1 MSNAAAFLETNK
13 EIAQQLENAIRERVG
28 LKSPSA
34 MSEQAT
40 KDSDDEK
47 SLLSESERPARRGP
61 RKAAVLTAPES
72 VNGAE
77 S

>member
-13 EIAQQLENAIRERVG
+13 EIAQQLENAIRERAG

-47 SLLSESERPARRGP
+47 GSESERPARRGP
-61 RKAAVLTAPES
+61 RKAVVLTAPES